1 MNMNAKSLIT
11 ALLLTVS
18 ATGAFAQ
25 EYVRPDADFVSTRT
39 RAEVLQELAEANAA
53 RTSSVAM
60 RDSDYPVAAAAPATV
75 TAGKTRTQ
83 VRAELDE
90 YNRENPRGYL
100 YSYYFGD

>member
-25 EYVRPDADFVSTRT
+25 EFVQPDAGFVSTKT

-53 RTSSVAM
+53 GTSSVAM
-60 RDSDYPVAAAAPATV
+60 KDSDYPVTAASPAA
-75 TAGKTRTQ
+75 TAQAKTRAE
-83 VRAELDE
+83 VLAELKE

-100 YSYYFGD
+100 YSYYFGH

>member
-1 MNMNAKSLIT
+1 MKAKSLIA

-25 EYVRPDADFVSTRT
+25 EFVRPDAGFVSTKS
-39 RAEVLQELAEANAA
+39 RAEVLQELVEANAA

-60 RDSDYPVAAAAPATV
+60 KDGDYPVAAAGPAG
-75 TAGKTRTQ
+75 AISGKTRAQ
-83 VRAELDE
+83 VRAELEE

-100 YSYYFGD
+100 YSYYIGN